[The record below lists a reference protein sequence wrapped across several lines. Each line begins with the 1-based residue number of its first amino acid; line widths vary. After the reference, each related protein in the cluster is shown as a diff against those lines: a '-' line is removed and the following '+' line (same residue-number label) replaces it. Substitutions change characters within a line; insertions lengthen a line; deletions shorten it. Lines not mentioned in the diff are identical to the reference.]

1 MSFYR
6 GRINKGSGLFKSFPS
21 NGEYI
26 KKITPGIGEYFYK
39 KHKFSGDSGLKQLS
53 AQAWRDKLDE
63 DDLLEYGSATYN
75 ASLPGDIIRRFF
87 YFQFYN
93 NVVTHPLLDLISIR
107 RDHEAPFSD
116 RNESK
121 IKLDPAKRLPLGLR
135 LADVFARWFDIYDL
149 GWLKTL
155 WNTYSDT
162 GLSEIHRTYDIIFV
176 HIVNRV
182 AKVNPELMNFRTGD
196 YDEILRCM
204 RAIHA
209 FAVLTD
215 DVYDLYEKELIEPIR
230 DRYEE
235 ILSAYM
241 EEDDIPHYG
250 LWDTVYYEGYTNLL
264 EYVNLLIGD
273 QTRASDTRQLSMP
286 LITDICHLL
295 KYIDINK
302 GSYYRLERMLNRVDK
317 VEKESPSY
325 DNNIPTT
332 RSERK
337 KRRVGPIITTDRV
350 YNYKGSWV
358 DPQDDMYVVYDALRR
373 KYKTMFFTKNTIEIT
388 TIERVSERYSLDFI
402 ERDDDGVGMTDTIK
416 TILEDRRF
424 NTLMKEVS
432 KSDNTL
438 NMLVNGNVE
447 PVECKFAS
455 ITMGEDDSVL
465 ESVNL
470 ELTVSDK
477 YYLDDAM
484 VFYIYVYN
492 TLTNKNIP
500 TAATLETLRDGP
512 FSKPVPLKV
521 KDVIDGYMQKH
532 HGLGVISE
540 KYTVEDYLLICL
552 SDLYERDV
560 PKFLDIYLQNRRDG
574 YEIAENIKAILI
586 LLTSPAVSK
595 YVYRKLMGDLL
606 TDEDA
611 IQYAGRAE
619 VVTELSGVVKG
630 NRELGFVNRYIKQ
643 GIYRASPYNV
653 FKTDLE
659 YLLSVLADE

>member
-1 MSFYR
+1 
-6 GRINKGSGLFKSFPS
+6 
-21 NGEYI
+21 
-26 KKITPGIGEYFYK
+26 
-39 KHKFSGDSGLKQLS
+39 
-53 AQAWRDKLDE
+53 
-63 DDLLEYGSATYN
+63 
-75 ASLPGDIIRRFF
+75 
-87 YFQFYN
+87 
-93 NVVTHPLLDLISIR
+93 
-107 RDHEAPFSD
+107 
-116 RNESK
+116 
-121 IKLDPAKRLPLGLR
+121 
-135 LADVFARWFDIYDL
+135 
-149 GWLKTL
+149 
-155 WNTYSDT
+155 
-162 GLSEIHRTYDIIFV
+162 
-176 HIVNRV
+176 
-182 AKVNPELMNFRTGD
+182 
-196 YDEILRCM
+196 
-204 RAIHA
+204 
-209 FAVLTD
+209 
-215 DVYDLYEKELIEPIR
+215 
-230 DRYEE
+230 
-235 ILSAYM
+235 
-241 EEDDIPHYG
+241 
-250 LWDTVYYEGYTNLL
+250 
-264 EYVNLLIGD
+264 
-273 QTRASDTRQLSMP
+273 
-286 LITDICHLL
+286 
-295 KYIDINK
+295 
-302 GSYYRLERMLNRVDK
+302 
-317 VEKESPSY
+317 
-325 DNNIPTT
+325 
-332 RSERK
+332 
-337 KRRVGPIITTDRV
+337 
-350 YNYKGSWV
+350 
-358 DPQDDMYVVYDALRR
+358 
-373 KYKTMFFTKNTIEIT
+373 MFFTKNTIEIT

-521 KDVIDGYMQKH
+521 KDVINGYMQKH